1 MSETIRFPVFVDQD
15 GNRFIFPSVYHE
27 TEDGRGLSA
36 TQMWAY
42 CLQLQVA
49 LKVDKEKETFDVK
62 VEDGHLNFPHV
73 VADAGSRGF
82 KHGGAKVWLISG
94 PKFDEI
100 AKEEAS
106 NDQRTS

>member
-1 MSETIRFPVFVDQD
+1 VKPFVFQCLLTRMEIVLYF
-15 GNRFIFPSVYHE
+15 RSVYHE